1 MAMTKPSPN
10 TIVRILP
17 DDSNGNM
24 AAMYLAWYGTVEG
37 PQRQR
42 DAAAHGV
49 EAALLKAEA
58 RAKQSAK

>member
-1 MAMTKPSPN
+1 MSPPPTKPLPF
-10 TIVRILP
+10 VRILP

-42 DAAAHGV
+42 DVAAHGV